1 MSADPDTAVLP
12 LGGMEIHDDFIPPLT
27 DGTYQVRVA
36 QTVSAAP
43 VGEPALERTES
54 FTVRGARWVLDPA
67 EVHAQYPPPHASGQF
82 DRILP
87 HVVFTQRALPWER
100 RLNEVPAPSPRE
112 RLDEAP
118 ERAPWMALLVLEP
131 GELGGEPGPAGL
143 YACTGTVAQ
152 LLDDGPDVRAPAVR
166 GTTDQERGAECRWIE
181 LPAATFREVM
191 PRLAEL
197 RWLAHCRRVNTADKP
212 ALSLRDEGWFSVV
225 VAGRFP
231 AAPTQGA
238 GSALAIAHLVSLE
251 GVEELLVEGAAL
263 PPAAR
268 GGEKAVRMVSLLSWS
283 FETVGEPGSS
293 FHALAGGLAGPGE
306 ADPGALML
314 RRTVAAPVE
323 NVARPAA
330 APAEDEAHPA
340 ALAAKARLREGYAAL
355 EYRARTGDL
364 AFAWYRG
371 PLAPVIPARLERD
384 APFPSA
390 SAAVVWDG
398 TTGTFDH
405 SLSAAWSLGRALALA
420 DADFAL
426 RMLSLHRRA
435 HALADGL
442 LAPLQPSTPPMPD
455 QAGVTEPGPGEDRVA
470 RLLATGIA
478 DAADAGAEGAAAPV
492 AADRPAPAQVLRE
505 LLARD
510 GVRQSIRAHAGPDL
524 DAVAR
529 WLGRL
534 CLLEGVPFPHLV
546 PDPAV
551 LPPESL
557 RFFYL
562 DRNWIEAAVDGA
574 ISVGANTGRDRMVT
588 DALYADVRDA
598 ALRAA
603 VAGRAAPLCAD
614 APSSTGA
621 PSSTDATPSAD
632 ATPSTDA
639 PPSVVAPSGAAL
651 AVFPPACAGL
661 LLRSALVSGWPG
673 LSVRGFQGGE
683 PLPVL
688 RMERLSGSVLLCLW
702 AGMPDRVELAEPQE
716 ALRFGI
722 SGDGTVQPR
731 SVADSV
737 GRQLDGSPIVL
748 RTPEMLRPGRALNL
762 RPATGTG
769 LLAALAIA
777 LERTSPAP
785 SFADPRLSPAEFAVQ
800 MLHAPARLSFP
811 PAAD

>member
-1 MSADPDTAVLP
+1 MSAALDDAVLP
-12 LGGMEIHDDFIPPLT
+12 LGDMQIHDDFVPPLT

-43 VGEPALERTES
+43 AGEPPLERTES

-67 EVHAQYPPPHASGQF
+67 EVHAQYPPPRASGQF

-100 RLNEVPAPSPRE
+100 RLSG
-112 RLDEAP
+112 AP
-118 ERAPWMALLVLEP
+118 ERSPWMALLVLDP
-131 GELGGEPGPAGL
+131 GDLRGEPGAAGL
-143 YACTGTVAQ
+143 YARAGTVAQ
-152 LLDDGPDVRAPAVR
+152 LLEDDPDVRAPAVR
-166 GTTDQERGAECRWIE
+166 GTTDEEQGTPCRWIE
-181 LPAATFREVM
+181 LTAAAFRVVM

-212 ALSLRDEGWFSVV
+212 GLSLRDEGWFAVA

-231 AAPTQGA
+231 AAPAPGA
-238 GSALAIAHLVSLE
+238 GSAPAIVHLVSLE
-251 GVEELLVEGAAL
+251 GVEELLVEDAAF
-263 PPAAR
+263 PPAAG

-293 FHALAGGLAGPGE
+293 FHALAGGLARPGE

-314 RRTVAAPVE
+314 RRAVAAPVQDG
-323 NVARPAA
+323 ARPAA
-330 APAEDEAHPA
+330 ASAAEG
-340 ALAAKARLREGYAAL
+340 RLREGYAAL
-355 EYRARTGDL
+355 EYRARTGDV

-371 PLAPVIPARLERD
+371 PLAPVVPARLERD
-384 APFPSA
+384 APFASA

-398 TTGTFDH
+398 TTATFDH
-405 SLSAAWSLGRALALA
+405 SLSAAWSLGRALALT

-435 HALADGL
+435 HALADRL
-442 LAPLQPSTPPMPD
+442 LAPAQRSVPP
-455 QAGVTEPGPGEDRVA
+455 APGAVEDRAA
-470 RLLATGIA
+470 RLLAAIVPDTGGTGVE
-478 DAADAGAEGAAAPV
+478 AAGAPV
-492 AADRPAPAQVLRE
+492 AADRPPPAQVVRE
-505 LLARD
+505 ILARD
-510 GVRQSIRAHAGPDL
+510 DVRQAIREHAGPDL

-574 ISVGANTGRDRMVT
+574 LSVGANTGRDRMVT

-603 VAGRAAPLCAD
+603 AAGRTAPLPAD
-614 APSSTGA
+614 APSS
-621 PSSTDATPSAD
+621 
-632 ATPSTDA
+632 DA
-639 PPSVVAPSGAAL
+639 PPGAAP
-651 AVFPPACAGL
+651 AAFPPVCAGL

-673 LSVRGFQGGE
+673 LSVRGLHGGE

-702 AGMPDRVELAEPQE
+702 AGVPDRVELAEPQE
-716 ALRFGI
+716 ALRFGVG
-722 SGDGTVQPR
+722 GDGTVQPR
-731 SVADSV
+731 SVVDPV
-737 GRQLDGSPIVL
+737 GRQLPRPPIML
-748 RTPEMLRPGRALNL
+748 EAPEMLRPGRALNL

-769 LLAALAIA
+769 LLAALASA
-777 LERTSPAP
+777 LERTNPAP
-785 SFADPRLSPAEFAVQ
+785 SFADPRLSPSELAVQ
-800 MLHAPARLSFP
+800 MLHAPARLSFS
-811 PAAD
+811 PAAP